1 MERNNTSQYLPD
13 EVKRLLEENSYLK
26 ECVKGNEKLRENL
39 HASSGVIEELLG
51 VIENLKQ
58 KNAEHVKE
66 KKLLF
71 NRIEQLKHRICDKDC
86 VLCVIVRICQTKLGL
101 RLNPC
106 CRQLENV
113 IIWYA
118 SPQIKLEDLK
128 CSRLL
133 EVLIKYKIVAK
144 YDEYKYPPEMIG
156 RYDEMVNA
164 WKKLMTMDDSLRVVI
179 IGRVISEANGVGH
192 AELCDLD
199 TRTTKTADGMVTI
212 HDAQEETWK
221 SMDQQ
226 DFINYVQSDKG
237 VKFYT
242 VIFKELEE
250 ILEKCLRTGIL
261 HLKRS
266 DQTGL
271 PAAASASGEIR

>member
-1 MERNNTSQYLPD
+1 MERNKISQYLPD

-26 ECVKGNEKLRENL
+26 ERVEGNEKLREDL
-39 HASSGVIEELLG
+39 HASNGIIEGLLEI
-51 VIENLKQ
+51 VKNAEQ

-71 NRIEQLKHRICDKDC
+71 NRIEQLKHRVCDKDC

-101 RLNPC
+101 SLNPC

-133 EVLIKYKIVAK
+133 EVLIKYEIVAK

-179 IGRVISEANGVGH
+179 IGRVISGANGVGH
-192 AELCDLD
+192 AEMCDLD
-199 TRTTKTADGMVTI
+199 TRKTADAMVTI
-212 HDAQEETWK
+212 HDAQEETWR
-221 SMDQQ
+221 SMGQQ
-226 DFINYVQSDKG
+226 DFINYVQNDEG

-242 VIFKELEE
+242 VIFKKLEQ
-250 ILEKCLRTGIL
+250 ILDKCLRTGIL
-261 HLKRS
+261 HLKPS
-266 DQTGL
+266 DKTL